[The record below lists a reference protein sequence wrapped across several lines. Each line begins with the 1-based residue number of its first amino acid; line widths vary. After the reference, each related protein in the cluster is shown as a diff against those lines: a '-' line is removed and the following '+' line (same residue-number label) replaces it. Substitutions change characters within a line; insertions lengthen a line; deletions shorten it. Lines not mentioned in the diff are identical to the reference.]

1 MRGMYIKYF
10 STFLIWDQ
18 PAVHHF
24 LHIFFQM
31 EYCVNDYEVLHG
43 IKLL

>member
-1 MRGMYIKYF
+1 MHGMYIKYF

-24 LHIFFQM
+24 YDFFFQM